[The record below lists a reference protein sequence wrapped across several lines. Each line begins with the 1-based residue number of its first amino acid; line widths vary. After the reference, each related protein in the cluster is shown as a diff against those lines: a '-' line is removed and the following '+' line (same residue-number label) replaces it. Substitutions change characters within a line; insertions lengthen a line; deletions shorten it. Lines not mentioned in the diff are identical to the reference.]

1 MRLVDAIVHGLI
13 GIIIGMII
21 MSGIYGYGIDRY
33 KLLVEDAVSN
43 TNKCSEL
50 LTELQDLAHSQQD
63 FIQELT
69 H

>member
-1 MRLVDAIVHGLI
+1 MKLVDAIVNGLI
-13 GIIIGMII
+13 GVIIGMII
-21 MSGIYGYGIDRY
+21 MSGIYGYRIDRY
-33 KLLVEDAVSN
+33 KLLVEDAVSK

-50 LTELQDLAHSQQD
+50 LTELQDLAHRQQD